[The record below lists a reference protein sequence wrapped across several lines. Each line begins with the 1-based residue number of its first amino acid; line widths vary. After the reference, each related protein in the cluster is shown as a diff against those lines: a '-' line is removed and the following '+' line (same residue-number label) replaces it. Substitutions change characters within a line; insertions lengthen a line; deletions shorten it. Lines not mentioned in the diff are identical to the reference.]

1 MNCGA
6 AAAEEKSDDKIVDY
20 SGTWILKTND
30 NMDSYLKSIGIGMI
44 KRKVMGALNIT
55 ITIKQDGMKL
65 DFKVAPTG
73 QAVIET
79 TAVVGGD
86 PVNSINSQGNPLQ
99 RTFTKNEKGFVVV
112 SSKINTKD
120 KKTTGDCWNP
130 KRAEERVWKLE
141 GNKLTFLITN
151 KDSGEKMSQVYEKKE

>member
-30 NMDSYLKSIGIGMI
+30 NMDSYLKKIGIGMI

-79 TAVVGGD
+79 KATVGGD
-86 PVNSINSQGNPLQ
+86 PVLSVNAQGNPLQ
-99 RTFTKNEKGFVVV
+99 RTFTKNDKGMVVV
-112 SSKINTKD
+112 SSKLNTKN
-120 KKTTGDCWNP
+120 KKTEGDCWNP
-130 KRAEERVWKLE
+130 KRAEERVWLLE
-141 GNKLTFLITN
+141 GNKLTFLVTN
-151 KDSGEKMSQVYEKKE
+151 KDSGEKMSQVYEKKA